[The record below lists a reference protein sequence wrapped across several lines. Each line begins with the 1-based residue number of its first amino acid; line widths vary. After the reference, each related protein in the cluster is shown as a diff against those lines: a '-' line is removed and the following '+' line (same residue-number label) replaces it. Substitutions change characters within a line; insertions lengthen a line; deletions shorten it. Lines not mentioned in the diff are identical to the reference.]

1 MSKKVL
7 PFPPIS
13 RSLNGTSQSVSAA
26 PAEEPFF
33 RVNIVD
39 DLYAHMGFSEG
50 AVFIAESG
58 KVVEGLMHYVELN
71 GYGFLARLTDC
82 TESTVRVYPFDR
94 ETLPG
99 TYSRAEI
106 QFIGFLFRH
115 YPRGLNGSLWVLAP
129 KEGLGLELPLFE
141 AVAN

>member
-13 RSLNGTSQSVSAA
+13 PGLNGTSQTISAA
-26 PAEEPFF
+26 PTGEPFI
-33 RVNIVD
+33 RLNIVD

-50 AVFIAESG
+50 TVFIAESG
-58 KVVEGLMHYVELN
+58 KVVDGHMHYVELD
-71 GYGFLARLTDC
+71 GYGFLARLTGC
-82 TESTVRVYPFDR
+82 TESTVHVYPFDR

-99 TYSRAEI
+99 TYSRAAL
-106 QFIGFLFRH
+106 QCVGLLFRH
-115 YPRGLNGSLWVLAP
+115 YPRGLNGSLWILAP
-129 KEGLGLELPLFE
+129 RVGLSEERPLFE